1 MTAFFTLAEIDLLAT
16 DILSKS
22 LSIAEIEL
30 PSAYFNSEIAEM
42 SWIFLLCWFSEF
54 LKGVMNL
61 DSFIC

>member
-30 PSAYFNSEIAEM
+30 PSAYFNSEIAEI
-42 SWIFLLCWFSEF
+42 SWIFLMSSSF
-54 LKGVMNL
+54 LGVSTL
-61 DSFIC
+61 SKILAP